1 MTQIKAPFLALML
14 CLPLAACG
22 DRNST
27 HTAPGAADT
36 TTTDASADTT
46 VGRKVKEATDK
57 ARRELAVRNISISG
71 EGAEKAEISPSGEL
85 LIGGK
90 PVAIDDAQR
99 KLLLEY
105 RGQVI
110 KVAETGMDI
119 GVQGANLGVKAA
131 GEAIKGIFSGNTDG
145 VEQRVNE
152 EARKIEASAKQICEQ
167 MPAMRD
173 TQQALAASLP
183 AFRPYARMDQSDIDE
198 CHNGH
203 ISVR

>member
-1 MTQIKAPFLALML
+1 MTRIKAPLLALLL

-22 DRNST
+22 ERNST
-27 HTAPGAADT
+27 NTAPTAPGT
-36 TTTDASADTT
+36 SPDTT
-46 VGRKVKEATDK
+46 VGRKVQEATDK

-71 EGAEKAEISPSGEL
+71 EGTAKAEISPAGDL
-85 LIGGK
+85 LIDGT
-90 PVAIDDAQR
+90 PVIVDAAQR
-99 KLLLEY
+99 RLLLEY

-145 VEQRVNE
+145 IEARVNE
-152 EARKIEASAKQICEQ
+152 EARKIEASAQKICEQ
-167 MPAMRD
+167 LPAMRD

-183 AFRPYARMDQSDIDE
+183 AFKPYARMDQSDIDE

-203 ISVR
+203 VSVR